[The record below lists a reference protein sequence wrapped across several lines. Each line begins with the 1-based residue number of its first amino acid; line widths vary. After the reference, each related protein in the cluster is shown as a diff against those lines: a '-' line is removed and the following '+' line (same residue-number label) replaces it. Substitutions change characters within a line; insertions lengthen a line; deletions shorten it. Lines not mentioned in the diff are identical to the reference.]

1 MFRTE
6 ILINGELHRRVG
18 GSYDAAIEF
27 ARQVVLDYIGTYE
40 VTTAGAANDL
50 REALLDDDRCA
61 FADVAISVATADY
74 PKCPQC
80 DLMGSFITGDDE
92 GDWCEACGYNSQEA

>member
-6 ILINGELHRRVG
+6 ILIKGELHRRVG
-18 GSYDAAIEF
+18 GSYDAAVEF
-27 ARQVVLDYIGTYE
+27 ARQVVMDYIGTYE

-61 FADVAISVATADY
+61 FADVAIPVVTADE

-80 DLMGSFITGDDE
+80 DLMGSFITGH
-92 GDWCEACGYNSQEA
+92 GTDWCESCGFTQA